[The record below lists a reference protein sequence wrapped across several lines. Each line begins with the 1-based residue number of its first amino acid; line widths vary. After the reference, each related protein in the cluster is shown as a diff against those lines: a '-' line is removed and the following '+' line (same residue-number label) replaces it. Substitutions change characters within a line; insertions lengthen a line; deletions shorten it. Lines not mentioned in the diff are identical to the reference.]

1 MVHSATDLRKNIYR
15 ILDRVLETGH
25 AVEIVRNGRRL
36 RIVPLDP
43 RPVTERLRP
52 IPNLIVGDP
61 AALEH
66 VDWSSE
72 WKP

>member
-1 MVHSATDLRKNIYR
+1 MVHNATDLRRNIYK
-15 ILDRVLETGH
+15 ILDRVLETGL

-52 IPNLIVGDP
+52 IPSLIVGDP
-61 AALEH
+61 AAFEH